1 MTSDDLH
8 SDSTSDLDE
17 RLSLLAG
24 ADTWHTVGAAGVP
37 MMRVSD
43 GPAGVRGTSWTGP
56 PSASFPCGSALA
68 ATFDPDVVREI
79 GRALGREA
87 RAKSA
92 HVLLAP
98 TVNLHRTPVGGRNFE
113 CMSEDP
119 VHTAAMAVAY
129 IEGVQSEG
137 VACCVKHFVG
147 NDTELNRMTISSD
160 IDERTLRELYF
171 VPFEAAVAAGV
182 RSVMSAYN
190 RLNGTYCA
198 EHEWLLR
205 DVLRGEWGFDGVI
218 ISDWFGTTATGP
230 TVRAGV
236 DVEMPGP
243 PRFRSVAQ
251 LRDGLARGE
260 FSEADIDAVV
270 TRLAALADWTGAG
283 STGTEETTPD
293 DPETRAVCRRA
304 AAAATV
310 LLRNDDEMLP
320 IPTGRRIALIGPYA
334 ATGRVQ
340 GGGSA
345 RVRPADPAAL
355 LPALRRRGFAV
366 DHAIGCHIDKTL
378 PAIHGDFELTLTDV
392 RGATVTTPTQRLRF
406 FWQEE
411 PAEGL
416 DTEFGARVSGT
427 FVPDV
432 DGEWRIGLQAV
443 GVATVRLDGEV
454 VLALDPPRTGGSF
467 FGYGSEEL
475 VTTVTLT
482 AGVPCH
488 VEIDLPLA
496 PHPGIRALVVGAAP
510 PELVDRMQEAVDL
523 AAAADV
529 AVVVVG
535 TDDEWETEG
544 EDRTSIV
551 LPGRQDELVAAV
563 VRANPRTVVVLN
575 AGSPVAMPWVDDVPA
590 IVQLWF
596 PGGQLGAALTDVL
609 AGDAEPGGRLP
620 VTFPRRLADTPTA
633 EYYPGDGQ
641 RAVYGEGLL
650 LGHRWYDAMGVAPLF
665 PFGHGLT
672 YTSFDIVPVGL
683 SGDALSEVTVTAR
696 VTNTGRRPGSE
707 VVQVYVG
714 RAGADGHT
722 EPLRRFAGSRKV
734 WVVPGESA
742 TVEVT
747 LPSRRFA
754 SWLDG
759 RWTVQPGAHHVFVGR
774 SSADLQSAGT
784 IDAAAR

>member
-1 MTSDDLH
+1 MTSDDH
-8 SDSTSDLDE
+8 HTDAPADLDE
-17 RLSLLAG
+17 RLALLAG
-24 ADTWHTVGAAGVP
+24 ADTWHTTAAAGVP
-37 MMRVSD
+37 AMRVSD

-68 ATFDPDVVREI
+68 ATFDPELVREI

-113 CMSEDP
+113 CLSEDP
-119 VHTAAMAVAY
+119 VHTATMAVAY

-147 NDTELNRMTISSD
+147 NDTELNRMTISSE
-160 IDERTLRELYF
+160 IDERVLRELYF
-171 VPFEAAVAAGV
+171 VPFEAAVGAGV

-251 LRDGLARGE
+251 LRDALARGE
-260 FSEADIDAVV
+260 LAEADVDAVV
-270 TRLAALADWTGAG
+270 ARLAALAAWTGAA

-293 DPETRAVCRRA
+293 DPETRAVSRRA
-304 AAAATV
+304 AAASTV
-310 LLRNDDEMLP
+310 LLRNEQAMLP
-320 IPTGRRIALIGPYA
+320 LPPGRRIALIGPYA
-334 ATGRVQ
+334 ASGRVQ

-345 RVRPADPAAL
+345 RVRPAEPSAL
-355 LPALRRRGFAV
+355 LPALRQRGFVV
-366 DHAIGCHIDKTL
+366 DHAIGCHIEKTL
-378 PAIHGDFELTLTDV
+378 PAVNGDFELTLIDV
-392 RGATVTTPTQRLRF
+392 HGATVTTPTRRLRF

-416 DTEFGARVSGT
+416 DTEFGARVTGS

-443 GVATVRLDGEV
+443 GVATLRLDGEV
-454 VLALDPPRTGGSF
+454 VLAIDPPRTGGSF

-475 VTTVTLT
+475 VATVALT
-482 AGVPCH
+482 AGVPCQ

-496 PHPGIRALVVGAAP
+496 PHPGIRALVVGAAA

-563 VRANPRTVVVLN
+563 RRANEQTVVVVN
-575 AGSPVAMPWVDDVPA
+575 AGSPVAMPWADDVPA
-590 IVQLWF
+590 ILQLWF

-633 EYYPGDGQ
+633 EYYPGDGK

-650 LGHRWYDAMGVAPLF
+650 LGHRWYDAMGIEPLF
-665 PFGHGLT
+665 PFGHGLA
-672 YTSFDIVPVGL
+672 YTTFDIDPAGL
-683 SGDALSEVTVTAR
+683 TGDPHGDVTVTAR
-696 VTNTGRRPGSE
+696 VTNTGQRPGSE

-734 WVVPGESA
+734 WVVPGETA
-742 TVEVT
+742 TVEIT
-747 LPSRRFA
+747 LASRRFA

-759 RWTVQPGAHHVFVGR
+759 RWTVPAGPHEVFVGR
-774 SSADLQSAGT
+774 SSAVLQSAGSL
-784 IDAAAR
+784 DA